1 MQFAVNDGPF
11 AGTDGKLVTARHIK
25 ERLFRETRTNISLR
39 VEETDAPNLFD
50 VTARGEMQIA
60 VLVEQMRR
68 EGFEVLVSRPEVI
81 YQRNAQG
88 KLLEPIERLYL
99 ETPQEHMGAVM
110 ESLAN
115 RKGDIQNMEH
125 RNDTIVIEAFIP
137 MRGLIGFESDMI
149 NMTRADIEASG
160 FRIPE

>member
-1 MQFAVNDGPF
+1 
-11 AGTDGKLVTARHIK
+11 
-25 ERLFRETRTNISLR
+25 
-39 VEETDAPNLFD
+39 
-50 VTARGEMQIA
+50 MQIA

-81 YQRNAQG
+81 YQRNALG

-125 RNDTIVIEAFIP
+125 RNDTIVIERSFP
-137 MRGLIGFESDMI
+137 C
-149 NMTRADIEASG
+149 AD
-160 FRIPE
+160 